1 MGLKAGGNPRPSE
14 ARARGTKCSCVRA
27 VWRRVVLRV
36 LLRPCQRQKSVA
48 YFGHG
53 CVYLAG
59 PGSHIFGSPLLPL
72 PAKAA
77 FSCPQAPVSISAGP
91 DGTQKCISM
100 SVGFVSPGFVG
111 FRGFLLVQKRR
122 VIGVKYFFSM

>member
-36 LLRPCQRQKSVA
+36 LPRPCQRQKSVA

-53 CVYLAG
+53 GVYFSWAWV
-59 PGSHIFGSPLLPL
+59 PYFWVPLLPL
-72 PAKAA
+72 PAKAHFQFPA
-77 FSCPQAPVSISAGP
+77 RSGPISAG
-91 DGTQKCISM
+91 SM
-100 SVGFVSPGFVG
+100 GPKKVRWS
-111 FRGFLLVQKRR
+111 LK
-122 VIGVKYFFSM
+122 GV